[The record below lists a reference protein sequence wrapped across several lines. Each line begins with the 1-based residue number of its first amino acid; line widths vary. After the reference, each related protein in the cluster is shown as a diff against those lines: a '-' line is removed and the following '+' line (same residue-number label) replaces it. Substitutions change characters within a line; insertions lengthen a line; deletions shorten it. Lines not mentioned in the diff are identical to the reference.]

1 MTFKGFD
8 KDFNITDKVAVVTG
22 AASGIGKAM
31 AELFSEKGAYVV
43 LLDIKEDVKDVAAQ
57 INPSRTL
64 ALQVDITK
72 KENIEKVVAEI
83 KKVYPKIDI
92 LANSAGVALLEK
104 AEDLPEEYWDKTM
117 ELNLKGSF
125 LMAQIIGREMIATGG
140 GKIVNMASQAS
151 VIALDKHV
159 AYCASKAA
167 IVSMTQVLAMEW
179 APYNINVNA
188 ISPTVILT
196 ELGKK
201 AWAGQVGEDM
211 KKLIPAGRFGY
222 PEEVAACA
230 LFLVSDAASLITG
243 ENLIID
249 GGYTIKYSIQ
259 L

>member
-1 MTFKGFD
+1 M
-8 KDFNITDKVAVVTG
+8 VTG

-43 LLDIKEDVKDVAAQ
+43 LLDIKEDVKDVAAK

-249 GGYTIKYSIQ
+249 GGYTIK
-259 L
+259 

>member
-43 LLDIKEDVKDVAAQ
+43 LLDIKEDVKDVAAK

-222 PEEVAACA
+222 PEEVAAA

-249 GGYTIKYSIQ
+249 GGYTIK
-259 L
+259 

>member
-22 AASGIGKAM
+22 AASGIGKAI

-43 LLDIKEDVKDVAAQ
+43 LLDIKEDVKDIAAK

-72 KENIEKVVAEI
+72 KENIEKTVAEI

-104 AEDLPEEYWDKTM
+104 AEDLSEEYWDRTM

-125 LMAQIIGREMIATGG
+125 LMAQIIGREMMATGG

-243 ENLIID
+243 KNLIID
-249 GGYTIKYSIQ
+249 GGYTIK
-259 L
+259 

>member
-43 LLDIKEDVKDVAAQ
+43 LLDIKEDVKDVAKK

-159 AYCASKAA
+159 AYCASKAP

-230 LFLVSDAASLITG
+230 LFLVSDAMSLITG

-249 GGYTIKYSIQ
+249 GGYTIK
-259 L
+259 

>member
-43 LLDIKEDVKDVAAQ
+43 LLDIKEDVKDVAAK

-230 LFLVSDAASLITG
+230 LFLVSHAASLITG

-249 GGYTIKYSIQ
+249 GGYTIK
-259 L
+259 

>member
-1 MTFKGFD
+1 M
-8 KDFNITDKVAVVTG
+8 TDKVAVVTG

-43 LLDIKEDVKDVAAQ
+43 LLDIKEDVKDIAAK

-72 KENIEKVVAEI
+72 KENIEKTVAEI

-249 GGYTIKYSIQ
+249 GGYTIK
-259 L
+259 

>member
-8 KDFNITDKVAVVTG
+8 KDFNITDKVAVVPG

-43 LLDIKEDVKDVAAQ
+43 LLDIKEDVKDVAAK

-249 GGYTIKYSIQ
+249 GGYTIK
-259 L
+259 

>member
-43 LLDIKEDVKDVAAQ
+43 LLDIKEDVKDVAAK

-211 KKLIPAGRFGY
+211 KKLIPAGRFGN

-249 GGYTIKYSIQ
+249 GGYTIK
-259 L
+259 

>member
-43 LLDIKEDVKDVAAQ
+43 LLDIKEDVKDVAAK

-140 GKIVNMASQAS
+140 GKSLIWPLKLLSSHLINTLLT
-151 VIALDKHV
+151 ALVK
-159 AYCASKAA
+159 
-167 IVSMTQVLAMEW
+167 Q
-179 APYNINVNA
+179 
-188 ISPTVILT
+188 
-196 ELGKK
+196 
-201 AWAGQVGEDM
+201 
-211 KKLIPAGRFGY
+211 R
-222 PEEVAACA
+222 
-230 LFLVSDAASLITG
+230 LFL
-243 ENLIID
+243 
-249 GGYTIKYSIQ
+249 
-259 L
+259 

>member
-43 LLDIKEDVKDVAAQ
+43 LLDIKEDVKDVAAK

-201 AWAGQVGEDM
+201 LGQV
-211 KKLIPAGRFGY
+211 KSAK
-222 PEEVAACA
+222 
-230 LFLVSDAASLITG
+230 T
-243 ENLIID
+243 
-249 GGYTIKYSIQ
+249 
-259 L
+259 

>member
-43 LLDIKEDVKDVAAQ
+43 LLDIKEDVKDVAAK

-140 GKIVNMASQAS
+140 DKIVNMASQAS

-249 GGYTIKYSIQ
+249 GGYTIK
-259 L
+259 

>member
-8 KDFNITDKVAVVTG
+8 KDFNITDKVAIVTG

-43 LLDIKEDVKDVAAQ
+43 LLDIKEDVKDVAAK

-249 GGYTIKYSIQ
+249 GGYTIK
-259 L
+259 

>member
-1 MTFKGFD
+1 MKMTFRGFD

-22 AASGIGKAM
+22 AGSGIGKAM

-43 LLDIKEDVKDVAAQ
+43 LLDIKEEVKDIAAK

-72 KENIEKVVAEI
+72 KENIENTVAEI

-249 GGYTIKYSIQ
+249 GGYTIK
-259 L
+259 

>member
-1 MTFKGFD
+1 MTFRGFD

-43 LLDIKEDVKDVAAQ
+43 LLDIKEEVKDIAAK

-72 KENIEKVVAEI
+72 KENIEKTVAEI

-125 LMAQIIGREMIATGG
+125 LMAQIIGREMMATGG

-249 GGYTIKYSIQ
+249 GGYTIK
-259 L
+259 

>member
-22 AASGIGKAM
+22 AESGIGKAM

-43 LLDIKEDVKDVAAQ
+43 LLDIKEDVKDVAAK

-249 GGYTIKYSIQ
+249 GGYTIK
-259 L
+259 

>member
-43 LLDIKEDVKDVAAQ
+43 LLDIKEDVKDVAAK

-64 ALQVDITK
+64 SLQVDITK

-249 GGYTIKYSIQ
+249 GGYTIK
-259 L
+259 

>member
-8 KDFNITDKVAVVTG
+8 KDFNITDKVAVVTW

-43 LLDIKEDVKDVAAQ
+43 LLDIKEDVKDVAAK

-249 GGYTIKYSIQ
+249 GGYTIK
-259 L
+259 

>member
-43 LLDIKEDVKDVAAQ
+43 LLDIKEDVKDVAAK

-230 LFLVSDAASLITG
+230 LFLASDAASLITG

-249 GGYTIKYSIQ
+249 GGYTIK
-259 L
+259 

>member
-43 LLDIKEDVKDVAAQ
+43 LLDIKEDVKDVAAK

-201 AWAGQVGEDM
+201 AWACQVGEDM

-249 GGYTIKYSIQ
+249 GGYTIK
-259 L
+259 

>member
-31 AELFSEKGAYVV
+31 AELFSEKDAYVV
-43 LLDIKEDVKDVAAQ
+43 LLDIKEDVKDVAAK

-249 GGYTIKYSIQ
+249 GGYTIK
-259 L
+259 

>member
-43 LLDIKEDVKDVAAQ
+43 LLDIKKDVKDVAAQ

-140 GKIVNMASQAS
+140 GKIINMASQAS

-249 GGYTIKYSIQ
+249 GGYTIK
-259 L
+259 

>member
-43 LLDIKEDVKDVAAQ
+43 LLDIKEDVKDVAAK

-92 LANSAGVALLEK
+92 LGNSAGVALLEK

-249 GGYTIKYSIQ
+249 GGYTIK
-259 L
+259 

>member
-43 LLDIKEDVKDVAAQ
+43 LLDIKEVVKDVAAK

-249 GGYTIKYSIQ
+249 GGYTIK
-259 L
+259 

>member
-43 LLDIKEDVKDVAAQ
+43 LLDIKEDIKDVAAK

-249 GGYTIKYSIQ
+249 GGYTIK
-259 L
+259 

>member
-1 MTFKGFD
+1 
-8 KDFNITDKVAVVTG
+8 

-43 LLDIKEDVKDVAAQ
+43 LLDIKEDVKDVAAK

-249 GGYTIKYSIQ
+249 GGYTIK
-259 L
+259 

>member
-43 LLDIKEDVKDVAAQ
+43 LLDIKEDVKDVAAK

-72 KENIEKVVAEI
+72 KENIENAVAEI

-230 LFLVSDAASLITG
+230 LFLVSDAARLITG

-249 GGYTIKYSIQ
+249 GGYTIK
-259 L
+259 

>member
-43 LLDIKEDVKDVAAQ
+43 LLDIKEDVKDIAAK

-72 KENIEKVVAEI
+72 KENIENTVAEI

-125 LMAQIIGREMIATGG
+125 LMAQIIGREMMATGG

-249 GGYTIKYSIQ
+249 GGYTIK
-259 L
+259 

>member
-43 LLDIKEDVKDVAAQ
+43 LLDIKEDVKDVAAK

-201 AWAGQVGEDM
+201 AWAGQVGEEM

-249 GGYTIKYSIQ
+249 GGYTIK
-259 L
+259 

>member
-43 LLDIKEDVKDVAAQ
+43 LLDIKEDVKDVAAK

-230 LFLVSDAASLITG
+230 LFLVSDVASLITG

-249 GGYTIKYSIQ
+249 GGYTIK
-259 L
+259 

>member
-43 LLDIKEDVKDVAAQ
+43 LLDIKEDVKDVAAK

-83 KKVYPKIDI
+83 KNVYPKIDI

-249 GGYTIKYSIQ
+249 GGYTIK
-259 L
+259 

>member
-1 MTFKGFD
+1 

-249 GGYTIKYSIQ
+249 GGYTIK
-259 L
+259 

>member
-43 LLDIKEDVKDVAAQ
+43 LLDIKEDVKDVAAK

-249 GGYTIKYSIQ
+249 GGYTIK
-259 L
+259 

>member
-43 LLDIKEDVKDVAAQ
+43 LLDIKEDVKDVAAK

-201 AWAGQVGEDM
+201 AWAGQVGEDL

-249 GGYTIKYSIQ
+249 GGYTIK
-259 L
+259 

>member
-1 MTFKGFD
+1 MSQQK
-8 KDFNITDKVAVVTG
+8 
-22 AASGIGKAM
+22 
-31 AELFSEKGAYVV
+31 
-43 LLDIKEDVKDVAAQ
+43 

-249 GGYTIKYSIQ
+249 GGYTIK
-259 L
+259 

>member
-43 LLDIKEDVKDVAAQ
+43 LLDIKEDVKDVAAK

-64 ALQVDITK
+64 VLQVDITK

-249 GGYTIKYSIQ
+249 GGYTIK
-259 L
+259 